1 MLIEVVKLV
10 MRIAFGMA
18 KAYHSYFT
26 KSISLSI
33 NIQITIHPL
42 STDGPIVILVFLGP
56 SVCDYIKVDWTKIP
70 AFITV
75 CSD

>member
-1 MLIEVVKLV
+1 MQ
-10 MRIAFGMA
+10 MPNTFDMA

-42 STDGPIVILVFLGP
+42 STDGAIVILGQKQPRRNEMLAWWPNMELQAILLQIFKFME
-56 SVCDYIKVDWTKIP
+56 I
-70 AFITV
+70 F
-75 CSD
+75 